1 MPRLREHPFETGEIA
16 INYAEGGAAD
26 GPPLVLLHGLAA
38 RWQAFGPLLPALSL
52 DWHLYAPDFRGHGA
66 SGKAPGHYGLPDY
79 VRDTLAFLRAK
90 VEPPAVLYGHSLG
103 GWVGAVIAAEHPDLV
118 RALIIGD
125 SALWTESLDPDMSI
139 SYLTDLP
146 IALRS
151 LAKSLTQLDPDA
163 LAAFRDGRLVADY
176 DPDRLLPKITCPVL
190 LLQGNPA
197 RGSLMTD
204 ADAARALTIL
214 PDARH
219 RRFDDL
225 GHGLHVENAEPIL
238 ATVSEFLGGLR
249 TRRQG
254 R

>member
-1 MPRLREHPFETGEIA
+1 MPRLREHPFEAGEIT

-90 VEPPAVLYGHSLG
+90 VTPPAVLYGHSLG
-103 GWVGAVIAAEHPDLV
+103 GWVGEVIAAEHPELV

-197 RGSLMTD
+197 HGSLMTD
-204 ADAARALTIL
+204 ADAARALAIL

-238 ATVSEFLGGLR
+238 AAVTGFLEGLR
-249 TRRQG
+249 TED
-254 R
+254 